1 MKFRNCYSE
10 SSLVIKLYKNQWEMS
25 WLQVTDIRPNGD
37 LKHKEIYG
45 PLTRNKESL
54 QDWFRSVSKTQ
65 ALSFRS
71 IILVELAFCST
82 ILMELAFLPLG
93 FISCLEDC
101 WQHSKAGCGGRMD
114 DNQLLYSSV
123 SYQKPIT
130 KAKSF
135 MCGIVYLQVAGVM
148 SHAGL

>member
-1 MKFRNCYSE
+1 
-10 SSLVIKLYKNQWEMS
+10 
-25 WLQVTDIRPNGD
+25 
-37 LKHKEIYG
+37 
-45 PLTRNKESL
+45 
-54 QDWFRSVSKTQ
+54 
-65 ALSFRS
+65 
-71 IILVELAFCST
+71 
-82 ILMELAFLPLG
+82 MELAFLPLG

-101 WQHSKAGCGGRMD
+101 WQRSKAGCGGRMD

>member
-1 MKFRNCYSE
+1 
-10 SSLVIKLYKNQWEMS
+10 
-25 WLQVTDIRPNGD
+25 
-37 LKHKEIYG
+37 
-45 PLTRNKESL
+45 
-54 QDWFRSVSKTQ
+54 
-65 ALSFRS
+65 
-71 IILVELAFCST
+71 
-82 ILMELAFLPLG
+82 MELAFLPLG

-148 SHAGL
+148 SHAGLSVEGQRRVWQMGMEKITI